1 MTETKWESWEDLN
14 NLPDDKKKDLILWM
28 LTTQDKIVNEVEQE
42 HQQEIQ
48 MKKLMQ
54 ENEDLRKNLKNERAK
69 ATRAQNKLTKQIE
82 EMSGNPGAKVV
93 DLMKGNDST
102 PAPTAEAAPQDP
114 APERKKRKAR
124 TVKTTPADLPTLDQV
139 PAEDVDFRTLNQV
152 PVNEQQPVRAGAAK
166 MTIIKLQNAINSTDL
181 TPWHRQI
188 AEQEIQRREKPE
200 EIEETPGTIAPA
212 PAPTPAPTN
221 GTAPIVGIKER
232 ILSMMQPGAK
242 HSFNDLMAMASQN
255 GIVEG
260 DFIGAI
266 TELNNEGT
274 VDFPEAEMV
283 TRVQ

>member
-28 LTTQDKIVNEVEQE
+28 LTTQDELVNEVEQE

-54 ENEDLRKNLKNERAK
+54 ENEDLRKTLKNERSK
-69 ATRAQNKLTKQIE
+69 ATRSQNKLTKQIE
-82 EMSGNPGAKVV
+82 EMG
-93 DLMKGNDST
+93 GNDST
-102 PAPTAEAAPQDP
+102 PAPIAEPTPIAEAVPETP

-124 TVKTTPADLPTLDQV
+124 TVKTTSADLPTLDQV

-166 MTIIKLQNAINSTDL
+166 MTTIKLQQAINSTDL

-200 EIEETPGTIAPA
+200 EIHTTA
-212 PAPTPAPTN
+212 PAPTPTPTN
-221 GTAPIVGIKER
+221 GTAPAPIVSIKEK
-232 ILSMMQPGAK
+232 ILSMMTPGAR
-242 HSFNDLMAMASQN
+242 HSFNDLMAVANQN
-255 GIVEG
+255 GISEG

-266 TELNNEGT
+266 TELQTEGT

-283 TRVQ
+283 TRLQ

>member
-28 LTTQDKIVNEVEQE
+28 LTTQDELVNEVEQE

-48 MKKLMQ
+48 MKKLMN
-54 ENEDLRKNLKNERAK
+54 ENEELRKTLKNERSK

-82 EMSGNPGAKVV
+82 EMSGNPATEAV
-93 DLMKGNDST
+93 DPSNDST
-102 PAPTAEAAPQDP
+102 PAPIAEAAPQTP

-124 TVKTTPADLPTLDQV
+124 TVKTTSADLPAAAPTE
-139 PAEDVDFRTLNQV
+139 EDVDFRTLDQV

-200 EIEETPGTIAPA
+200 EIEETPGTTAPA

-221 GTAPIVGIKER
+221 GTAPLVGIKER
-232 ILSMMQPGAK
+232 VLSMMTPGAR
-242 HSFNDLMAMASQN
+242 HGFNDLMAMANQN
-255 GIVEG
+255 GIAEN

-266 TELNNEGT
+266 TELQTEGT

-283 TRVQ
+283 TRLQ